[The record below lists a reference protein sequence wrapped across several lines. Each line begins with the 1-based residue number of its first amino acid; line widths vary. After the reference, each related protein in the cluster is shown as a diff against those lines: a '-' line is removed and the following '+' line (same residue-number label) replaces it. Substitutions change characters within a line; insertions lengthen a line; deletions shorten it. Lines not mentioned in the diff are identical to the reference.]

1 MESPPAGVNGF
12 RENDSTEADGGET
25 AEESRAGPGPLAGRL
40 LVVRTL
46 RPDGMALRQTDFRSI
61 LNGLPKAWTKWC
73 VRSHIFPISTS
84 DECLPVPG
92 FCIIRRIWK
101 VASQGWPVAVG
112 GSSVSRPELNV
123 LAGCSRHK
131 LPPVCSVCR
140 SLTGLSIRAFRGG
153 CTGAASGGFHLPVE
167 LSAVGVILQSVWQ
180 QSAACYS

>member
-1 MESPPAGVNGF
+1 MRG
-12 RENDSTEADGGET
+12 NDSTEADGVGT
-25 AEESRAGPGPLAGRL
+25 AKDSRAGSWPLSGCL
-40 LVVRTL
+40 LVVRTV
-46 RPDGMALRQTDFRSI
+46 PSDGMALRQTDFRSI
-61 LNGLPKAWTKWC
+61 LNGLPKAWTKRC
-73 VRSHIFPISTS
+73 VRFHIFPISTS

-112 GSSVSRPELNV
+112 GSSVSRPELIV
-123 LAGCSRHK
+123 LAGSSRHK

-140 SLTGLSIRAFRGG
+140 SLTGLSIRTIRGG